1 MEQSPAVSKSQMNSP
16 ARWERLMHEHLTA
29 LRIKNYSE
37 YTIRNRQV
45 HIGFFIAW
53 LKLRD
58 ISAPCQITRQLL
70 EDYQRHLF
78 QYRKRNGDPLS
89 FRSQHAYIIPLRMWF
104 RWMTRENRIP
114 HNPAS
119 ELELPRL
126 GRSLPK
132 NILSAREIERVLRLC
147 NLATMS
153 GLRDRAIM
161 EVLYSTGIR
170 RMELIGLKLFDLCL
184 DRGLILVR
192 EGKGKKDRYVPI
204 GKRAIGW
211 LERYLSECRLRDNVD
226 PDNMTV
232 FLTVQGQSFSRDH
245 LSYTIRMRIEAAK
258 LGKTGSCHLFRHSM
272 ATLMHEGGAD
282 IRYIQQMLGHEDIKS
297 TQIYTHV
304 ALRGLQEVHAATHPA
319 EATYYRASRPR
330 KGAAAIRLIAPR
342 GEAPGV
348 ERGPATTGEAGFT
361 KLISPFHL
369 AVFQQ

>member
-1 MEQSPAVSKSQMNSP
+1 MNSP
-16 ARWERLMHEHLTA
+16 VIWERLMREHLDA
-29 LRIKNYSE
+29 LRVKNYSE
-37 YTIRNRQV
+37 YTLRNRQV
-45 HIGFFIAW
+45 HIGFFITW
-53 LKLRD
+53 LKTRE
-58 ISAPCQITRQLL
+58 ITVPRHITRQVL
-70 EDYQRHLF
+70 EDYQGHLF
-78 QYRKRNGDPLS
+78 RYRKKNGDPLS
-89 FRSQHAYIIPLRMWF
+89 FRSQHAYLVPLRMWF

-132 NILSAREIERVLRLC
+132 NILSAREIECVLRLC
-147 NLATMS
+147 DSETAV
-153 GLRDRAIM
+153 GLRDRAMM
-161 EVLYSTGIR
+161 EVLYSTGLR

-184 DRGLILVR
+184 DRGLVLVR
-192 EGKGKKDRYVPI
+192 QGKGKKDRYVPI
-204 GKRAIGW
+204 GRRAIAW
-211 LERYLSECRLRDNVD
+211 LERYLSECRLSYDVD

-232 FLTVQGQSFSRDH
+232 FLTVQGQKFSRDH
-245 LSYTIRMRIEAAK
+245 LSYTIRSRIEAAK

-319 EATYYRASRPR
+319 EATYFRVSRSR
-330 KGAAAIRLIAPR
+330 KGAAATRRSAR
-342 GEAPGV
+342 QGEAPGR
-348 ERGPATTGEAGFT
+348 ESGPATTEEEDST
-361 KLISPFHL
+361 MLISPYHL